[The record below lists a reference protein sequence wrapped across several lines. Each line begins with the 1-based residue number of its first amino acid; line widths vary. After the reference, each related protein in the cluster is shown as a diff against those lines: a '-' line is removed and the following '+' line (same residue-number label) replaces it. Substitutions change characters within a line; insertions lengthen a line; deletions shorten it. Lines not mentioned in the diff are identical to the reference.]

1 MNHSSQNSKLI
12 FVALKGL
19 IFLTLSFYRHPEIV
33 YVPGLTIEDCHA
45 AIGTS
50 FCLVNSSES
59 EGMAS
64 AILEVCTRFGNR
76 ELSRCYRNQLLSSKL
91 FRE

>member
-1 MNHSSQNSKLI
+1 M
-12 FVALKGL
+12 ALKGL
-19 IFLTLSFYRHPEIV
+19 IFLTLSFYSHPEIV
-33 YVPGLTIEDCHA
+33 YVPGLAIEDCHA

-76 ELSRCYRNQLLSSKL
+76 GLSCCYRNQLLLSEL
-91 FRE
+91 FRELGDG